1 MLAQALTVISGE
13 YNQRSVEKIS
23 LFEERYQAPHLCV
36 SEGDLAIIGLA
47 AIPAG
52 IRLRRRIGKMRIVEV
67 DPKQKRPMRIAL
79 QPAQRLFHH
88 HVAAA
93 LHQVQV
99 GLVKAVEVKVVEIGI
114 KTFVEAE
121 AGVQNSGANKGCSRV
136 TVIMQDLGQGD

>member
-79 QPAQRLFHH
+79 EPTQRFVQHG
-88 HVAAA
+88 VAAA
-93 LHQVQV
+93 LHKVQV
-99 GLVKAVEVKVVEIGI
+99 GFVKAVEVKVVEIRI
-114 KTFVEAE
+114 KALIEAE
-121 AGVQNSGANKGCSRV
+121 AGVENRRA
-136 TVIMQDLGQGD
+136 